1 MKKKNII
8 CIIPARSGSKRIKN
22 KNIVKFN
29 GKPLIS
35 YPIQT
40 AKKSKLFRR
49 IIVSTD
55 SVKIKKIA
63 LKYGAEVPYLR
74 SKKLSN
80 DYTGTNDV
88 LKDVIKKLKLQNF
101 KYVFCIYPTAPL
113 INSRDLKIAFKKM
126 KNKNFSQIVAT
137 NKFNFNPLR
146 SFKINKDNISF
157 KWKRYAN
164 KRTQDLKD
172 LIHDS
177 GTFYIY
183 KTDELMKL
191 RLKSIM
197 LKKTSYYNIDRF
209 RAIDINYLEDL
220 RFAEFL
226 YQYKK
231 KKKNEL

>member
-183 KTDELMKL
+183 KTDKLMNM
-191 RLKSIM
+191 RSI
-197 LKKTSYYNIDRF
+197 LPKNTSYYNIDRF

>member
-35 YPIQT
+35 YSIKT
-40 AKKSKLFRR
+40 AKKSKLFDR

-55 SVKIKKIA
+55 SIKIKKIA
-63 LKYGAEVPYLR
+63 LRYGAEVPFLR

-80 DYTGTNDV
+80 DYAGTNDV
-88 LKDVIKKLKLQNF
+88 LKDVVKKLKLEKIKF
-101 KYVFCIYPTAPL
+101 IFCIYPTAPL
-113 INSRDLKIAFKKM
+113 INSRDLKIALKKM
-126 KNKNFSQIVAT
+126 KNKNFSYIVAT
-137 NKFNFNPLR
+137 NTFNSNPLR
-146 SFKINKDNISF
+146 SLKIDNDIISF

-183 KTDELMKL
+183 RTNELMSL
-191 RLKSIM
+191 RSIM
-197 LKKTSYYNIDRF
+197 PKKTSYYNIDRF
-209 RAIDINYLEDL
+209 RAIDINNFEDL
-220 RFAEFL
+220 KFAEFL
-226 YQYKK
+226 YKYKK
-231 KKKNEL
+231 NYEF

>member
-183 KTDELMKL
+183 KTDKLMNM
-191 RLKSIM
+191 RSI
-197 LKKTSYYNIDRF
+197 
-209 RAIDINYLEDL
+209 
-220 RFAEFL
+220 
-226 YQYKK
+226 
-231 KKKNEL
+231 

>member
-1 MKKKNII
+1 MKNKNII
-8 CIIPARSGSKRIKN
+8 CIIPARGGSKRIKN
-22 KNIVKFN
+22 KNIIKFN

-35 YPIQT
+35 YSIQI
-40 AKKSKLFRR
+40 AKISKLFKR

-74 SKKLSN
+74 SKNLSD
-80 DYTGTNDV
+80 DYTGTYDV

-113 INSRDLKIAFKKM
+113 IKVKDLKSAFKKI
-126 KNKNFSQIVAT
+126 KNKKFSSIVAT
-137 NKFNFNPLR
+137 STYNSNPLR
-146 SFKINKDNISF
+146 SLKIHKDIISF
-157 KWKRYAN
+157 KWKKYAG

-183 KTDELMKL
+183 KTEELMKL

-197 LKKTSYYNIDRF
+197 LKRTSYYNIDRF
-209 RAIDINYLEDL
+209 RAIDINNLEDL
-220 RFAEFL
+220 KFAEFL
-226 YQYKK
+226 HRYKK
-231 KKKNEL
+231 NNKL

>member
-1 MKKKNII
+1 MKKKNTI

-22 KNIVKFN
+22 KNIIKFN

-35 YPIQT
+35 YSIQT
-40 AKKSKLFRR
+40 AKKSRLFER

-55 SVKIKKIA
+55 SLKIKKIA
-63 LKYGAEVPYLR
+63 LKCGAEVPYLR

-80 DYTGTNDV
+80 DYAGTNDV
-88 LKDVIKKLKLQNF
+88 LKDVIKKLKLQEI

-113 INSRDLKIAFKKM
+113 INSKDLKVAFKKI
-126 KNKNFSQIVAT
+126 KNKNFSYIVAT
-137 NKFNFNPLR
+137 NTYNSNPLR
-146 SFKINKDNISF
+146 SLKINKDIISF

-183 KTDELMKL
+183 KTDALMSL
-191 RLKSIM
+191 RSIM
-197 LKKTSYYNIDRF
+197 PKKTSYYNIDRF

-220 RFAEFL
+220 KFAEFL

-231 KKKNEL
+231 KKKNEF